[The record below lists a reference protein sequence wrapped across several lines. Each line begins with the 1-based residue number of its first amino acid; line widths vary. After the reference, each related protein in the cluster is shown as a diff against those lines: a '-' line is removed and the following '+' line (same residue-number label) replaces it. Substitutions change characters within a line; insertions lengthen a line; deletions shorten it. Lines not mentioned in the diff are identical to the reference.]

1 MTFTAQQI
9 RLPED
14 GKHTLGPWYV
24 TECDDFIRVRQ
35 ESSDAVLAT
44 MEDGTHPEIELIP
57 WAEQQA
63 NAALIAAA
71 PELLAALKQAAQWF
85 DEYAIDHGRKAS
97 QASDSGEQAARLDK
111 AGRNQERADFLHDAI
126 AKALGHD

>member
-1 MTFTAQQI
+1 MATAAT
-9 RLPED
+9 ET
-14 GKHTLGPWYV
+14 KHTLGPWYV

-44 MEDGTHPEIELIP
+44 MEDGTHPELELIP

-71 PELLAALKQAAQWF
+71 PCLLNELEVCASGLFMLRKAIEAGDPKAELLIRVEDMLR
-85 DEYAIDHGRKAS
+85 D
-97 QASDSGEQAARLDK
+97 
-111 AGRNQERADFLHDAI
+111 
-126 AKALGHD
+126 AKAAIGKARS